1 MAFPDA
7 DALLPIS
14 KAIRQKLRSEIKRTG
29 LTAIML
35 LQGADDL
42 PEGLTVAHVNRW
54 ISGIVKAAPQSHIDY
69 VLAKW
74 ASLGDNAGRIGPDG
88 VALPK
93 RGRRHARDAISIS
106 MTEEMRTQLR
116 AEMARTGIG
125 FANILDGADDAPDG
139 LNSRI
144 IRGWLYG
151 DVQTRMKATGILS
164 SRDMPRCPTGYL
176 FQGRSKNHARR
187 EICTLRHRN
196 DILDLL
202 AFALWL
208 RAKII
213 GADGE

>member
-125 FANILDGADDAPDG
+125 FADILNGADDAPDG
-139 LNSRI
+139 LNRRI

-151 DVQTRMKATGILS
+151 DVQKADQSYWHFVIARYAALPDGMPVPGPIKKIRKTRNLHVT
-164 SRDMPRCPTGYL
+164 PV
-176 FQGRSKNHARR
+176 Q
-187 EICTLRHRN
+187 
-196 DILDLL
+196 
-202 AFALWL
+202 
-208 RAKII
+208 
-213 GADGE
+213 